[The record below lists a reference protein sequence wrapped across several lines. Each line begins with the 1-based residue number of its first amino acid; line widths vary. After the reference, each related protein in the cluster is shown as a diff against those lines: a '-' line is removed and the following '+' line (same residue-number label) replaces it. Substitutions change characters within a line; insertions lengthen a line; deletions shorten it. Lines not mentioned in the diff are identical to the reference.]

1 MTLLMRDRVNI
12 EKGMEK
18 GIIGMIITLKELNM
32 SDDFILKK
40 LQERFSIDEYEA
52 YSYLKKAE
60 KI

>member
-52 YSYLKKAE
+52 YSYLKKVE